1 MKLLSESPHQC
12 NLCSLQRTNP
22 YRNTNAIT
30 PSTTHHLTAGKAR
43 TRITPS
49 DTLCMSLPPP
59 HLRTP
64 PYKIVPHHTGPHL
77 GSQAGSSPTCIKGL
91 HFTPPLHQRNPRQY
105 TSTNNGNIRQGMHAV
120 AVTFPDGVGGVAG
133 GSGHRD
139 LLMKHTHRSCR
150 YILIT

>member
-49 DTLCMSLPPP
+49 DTLCMSLPPS
-59 HLRTP
+59 LAYSAIQNRTA
-64 PYKIVPHHTGPHL
+64 PY
-77 GSQAGSSPTCIKGL
+77 GSAFRLASRLKPNM
-91 HFTPPLHQRNPRQY
+91 HQRSSLYPTVTPAESAAVYQY
-105 TSTNNGNIRQGMHAV
+105 QQRKHPARHACS
-120 AVTFPDGVGGVAG
+120 
-133 GSGHRD
+133 SGHISRWGGRSGRWIWASRFTD
-139 LLMKHTHRSCR
+139 EAHTS
-150 YILIT
+150 